1 MEKMAERVM
10 GVSYKEFRTLSVD
23 DATGVGIH
31 HIEITFDHPDLAG
44 WMRAH
49 EANTKLAN
57 GGR

>member
-1 MEKMAERVM
+1 MAERVM